1 MNTAIP
7 YIYSVPV
14 TNIAIC
20 HPSHQQQVYHGLEYF
35 HTFAASSMS
44 GPDSEDV
51 FSIATEEK
59 FDAWQSSGAHTNRVL
74 HRAAE
79 VENVDDNVR
88 KI

>member
-1 MNTAIP
+1 
-7 YIYSVPV
+7 
-14 TNIAIC
+14 
-20 HPSHQQQVYHGLEYF
+20 
-35 HTFAASSMS
+35 MS